1 MAYNP
6 GVVDRSGEI
15 LAQSRMAA
23 GSSLLQGL
31 TGGIETYRKNRLQ
44 NQLLTGENDALLAGL
59 QQLQG
64 MQGGAA
70 IANLA
75 PAGMNKLVE
84 KHTQGGG
91 LGLNESMQLNA
102 MLNTTLKTAQAG
114 QKMQAEALNQRV
126 LNQQLE
132 NEVFKGQQAQK
143 DVAGLGKALKEIS
156 TIENPS
162 QTQIFDILSKQ
173 DLSPAAMN
181 QFGEIF
187 KGTLPRAGKPATGTE
202 ALYQSQRQAFIDEN
216 GRPPTA
222 AEDAKIRQGAI
233 EAGRS
238 STTINTGDEKLTG
251 RVFDTLEKNYNTAV
265 AAQRSLPAYAEARK
279 LLQQGNVITG
289 AGAEAQLAVEKGL
302 AFFGIE
308 RENAANT
315 EVLRA
320 QLAQPVFALVQQ
332 LGSGSG
338 ISNADLQFSERAAG
352 GKITLDKK
360 AIARL
365 VEIGEKAAKA
375 SITSYRTR
383 LDRTY
388 PKGRSEFE
396 QSRASL
402 ELPDLEEIATA
413 PSAAPQG
420 AYNFGPADA
429 IVGGLKR

>member
-1 MAYNP
+1 M
-6 GVVDRSGEI
+6 V
-15 LAQSRMAA
+15 
-23 GSSLLQGL
+23 LQ
-31 TGGIETYRKNRLQ
+31 KQ
-44 NQLLTGENDALLAGL
+44 DQLVAKYIAVADLNDAETFDDAT
-59 QQLQG
+59 
-64 MQGGAA
+64 
-70 IANLA
+70 
-75 PAGMNKLVE
+75 KLFTKHGSPSVE
-84 KHTQGGG
+84 NALS
-91 LGLNESMQLNA
+91 LG
-102 MLNTTLKTAQAG
+102 
-114 QKMQAEALNQRV
+114 
-126 LNQQLE
+126 
-132 NEVFKGQQAQK
+132 
-143 DVAGLGKALKEIS
+143 
-156 TIENPS
+156 
-162 QTQIFDILSKQ
+162 
-173 DLSPAAMN
+173 
-181 QFGEIF
+181 
-187 KGTLPRAGKPATGTE
+187 
-202 ALYQSQRQAFIDEN
+202 
-216 GRPPTA
+216 
-222 AEDAKIRQGAI
+222 
-233 EAGRS
+233 
-238 STTINTGDEKLTG
+238 
-251 RVFDTLEKNYNTAV
+251 
-265 AAQRSLPAYAEARK
+265 
-279 LLQQGNVITG
+279 
-289 AGAEAQLAVEKGL
+289 AQLAFEKGL